1 MNTCWCRYFEWWNF
15 SAGVNVSSVRSTVT
29 SCISKNIF
37 WKWRNWLTTADVLF
51 LCLFVDVHGLD
62 VNDKYLIASSSRW
75 IKFLLFL
82 FLLQSQNIFCFVFP
96 FQLPTFRVTQIPWY
110 YCVVVSQGWLIPL
123 LQLCGRWLGV
133 RDWGRGAVRTW
144 WGDNSHQQLSVV
156 SCSSCMWFTCFSGGT
171 LNTRL
176 PSAQFIIQVLT
187 TALDVDESAA
197 ENSPCRCQPLLL
209 SVYFFG
215 CSVKI

>member
-1 MNTCWCRYFEWWNF
+1 MNACWCRLLWWNF
-15 SAGVNVSSVRSTVT
+15 SADVNVSSVRSTVT

-51 LCLFVDVHGLD
+51 LCLFADVHGLD

-75 IKFLLFL
+75 IKFILCL

-96 FQLPTFRVTQIPWY
+96 FQLPTYRVTQIPWY

-144 WGDNSHQQLSVV
+144 WGDNSHQQLSCQLFQLHVV
-156 SCSSCMWFTCFSGGT
+156 YLFLRWHTEHKTAISSVH
-171 LNTRL
+171 N
-176 PSAQFIIQVLT
+176 PSPHHCIR
-187 TALDVDESAA
+187 
-197 ENSPCRCQPLLL
+197 CRRVRCW
-209 SVYFFG
+209 
-215 CSVKI
+215 K